1 MSAQCSNLNTTMN
14 TERIVTMTERVIVPL
29 GITLGIALAI
39 VSAWKLTLIAFDAI
53 NALNTYLN
61 TL

>member
-1 MSAQCSNLNTTMN
+1 M
-14 TERIVTMTERVIVPL
+14 TERIIDGIERVIVPL

-53 NALNTYLN
+53 NALNSL
-61 TL
+61 

>member
-1 MSAQCSNLNTTMN
+1 MN

-53 NALNTYLN
+53 NALNSL
-61 TL
+61 